1 MRINARFS
9 RKQESQA
16 THENMYTTI
25 GQKTN
30 MLIPFRNDRGV
41 KKQTCPSIRSRT

>member
-9 RKQESQA
+9 RKQEYQDM
-16 THENMYTTI
+16 HESIDTAI
-25 GQKTN
+25 DQKTN